1 MLRKYIEYIGD
12 MFSDDKIVWVLKLIF
27 NLTLSTFNEPYMFD
41 KKVPKD
47 ISRKLGEDFEL
58 MGLIEFRK
66 VKAKRSLSHDKS
78 KSKNEDRDE
87 NAATT
92 FYITK
97 LM

>member
-41 KKVPKD
+41 KEVPRE
-47 ISRKLGEDFEL
+47 ISNILGKDFEL

-66 VKAKRSLSHDKS
+66 VKAKKS
-78 KSKNEDRDE
+78 
-87 NAATT
+87 
-92 FYITK
+92 
-97 LM
+97 